1 MKKHVL
7 LSALFFGLTLLQ
19 GCIPLRS
26 NPDTIAVESD
36 PPGAEVYVMGKKA
49 GVTPLEIRQAEVFPL
64 TYSPEQQ
71 SLYGTVVLR
80 HAGCQ
85 DFTQRVT
92 AAAYGRGIKAKLDC
106 GQKPAEAARTDRRE
120 ADAPIEKRLQKLKE
134 LQEKGLI
141 TEEDAKATRRRILEG
156 L

>member
-7 LSALFFGLTLLQ
+7 LSALFFGLILLQ
-19 GCIPLRS
+19 GCVPLRS
-26 NPDTIAVESD
+26 NPDTISVESD
-36 PPGAEVYVMGKKA
+36 PPGAEVHVMGKKA

-92 AAAYGRGIKAKLDC
+92 AAAYGKGIKAKLDC
-106 GQKPAEAARTDRRE
+106 GQKLAKE

-141 TEEDAKATRRRILEG
+141 TEEEAKVTRRRILEG